1 VVGDE
6 RKPRWAS
13 DRSEPS
19 GDERPLRV
27 VVADDHPFY
36 RRGLARALEEA
47 GIEVIG
53 DAPNGEAAVGAVQET
68 APDVIVMDLEMPGL
82 SGLEAT
88 RRVAERAPST
98 RVLVASVSAQ
108 EGDVSEAILA
118 GAGGYVLKDE
128 PVEEIAGAIA
138 AVASGKPFL
147 SARVAAALLGHIRAI
162 AGTAERLAGVHV
174 SPQELEVLDLLSER
188 RSDGEIAEL
197 LGVDRHTVQS
207 RISTVLVKL
216 RVENR
221 VQAALRA
228 FQEREL

>member
-6 RKPRWAS
+6 RKPRWV
-13 DRSEPS
+13 R
-19 GDERPLRV
+19 GDTGLPGDARPLRV
-27 VVADDHPFY
+27 IVADDHPFY
-36 RRGLARALEEA
+36 RRGLVRALRDA
-47 GIEVIG
+47 GIEVVG
-53 DAPNGEAAVGAVQET
+53 DAANGAAALGAVDEMG
-68 APDVIVMDLEMPGL
+68 PDVVVMDLEMPGL

-88 RRVAERAPST
+88 RRVAERAPAT
-98 RVLVASVSAQ
+98 RVLMVSVSAR
-108 EGDVSEAILA
+108 EADVTEAILA

-147 SARVAAALLGHIRAI
+147 SARVASALLGHIRAI

-174 SPQELEVLDLLSER
+174 SPQELEVLDLLSEG

-197 LGVDRHTVQS
+197 LDLSRRSVQQ

-221 VQAALRA
+221 VQVALRA
-228 FQEREL
+228 FQERAR